1 MDVMTKE
8 RRPLGPSPWP
18 GSRHED
24 RHRWQLDRSR
34 DLTEAASTLR
44 DLAIELV
51 AAHRAGWWL
60 VEPMRNGHLLA
71 ARPSRRTRRD
81 AAPPAPDSALV
92 PPPGL
97 PRWRL
102 RVVDE
107 PPASGEPV
115 LRLGQAETAETP
127 VVRGDGDGW
136 AQLSGPVLS
145 PAVVEALGP
154 RLAGLDLRDLSWAV
168 VPARVGPVLDLVA
181 DGSGLRV
188 HSVRAGVLVRT
199 MEVLPV
205 QHAADGAA
213 SLPVAAAAYRRVADI
228 ADAMAAAG
236 ARLSGVEDGLI
247 LVGYDR

>member
-1 MDVMTKE
+1 MTTG

-34 DLTEAASTLR
+34 DLAEAASILR
-44 DLAIELV
+44 LMAGELV

-71 ARPSRRTRRD
+71 QRASRRTRRD
-81 AAPPAPDSALV
+81 ADPPAPDTTPV

-97 PRWRL
+97 PPWRL
-102 RVVDE
+102 RVVDD
-107 PPASGEPV
+107 PPAAGEPV
-115 LRLGQAETAETP
+115 LRLGTAETMGTP
-127 VVRGDGDGW
+127 VIRRDGDGW
-136 AQLSGPVLS
+136 AQTSGPGLS
-145 PAVVEALGP
+145 PEVVGALGP
-154 RLAGLDLRDLSWAV
+154 RLDDVDLRDLSWAV
-168 VPARVGPVLDLVA
+168 VPARVGPLHDLVA

-188 HSVRAGVLVRT
+188 HSVRDGVLVRT

-213 SLPVAAAAYRRVADI
+213 SLPVAAAAYGRVADI

-236 ARLSGVEDGLI
+236 GRLSGVDDGLI